1 MGMTKQFRYGN
12 VCGDKGLVAPNN
24 EWLIENVN
32 SITDLEKNW
41 DTVLDLLNEL
51 NNENTQLKKQL
62 QDCRIYNGK
71 LYSNGVKKDKPIVND
86 LIKQRKENTRIKQT
100 IREAYETERTQIGR
114 NVLKQLLEAIQ

>member
-1 MGMTKQFRYGN
+1 MTKQFRYGN

-51 NNENTQLKKQL
+51 NNENT
-62 QDCRIYNGK
+62 
-71 LYSNGVKKDKPIVND
+71 
-86 LIKQRKENTRIKQT
+86 RIKQT
-100 IREAYETERTQIGR
+100 IQEAYETERTQIGR
-114 NVLKQLLEAIQ
+114 NVLKQLLNSLE